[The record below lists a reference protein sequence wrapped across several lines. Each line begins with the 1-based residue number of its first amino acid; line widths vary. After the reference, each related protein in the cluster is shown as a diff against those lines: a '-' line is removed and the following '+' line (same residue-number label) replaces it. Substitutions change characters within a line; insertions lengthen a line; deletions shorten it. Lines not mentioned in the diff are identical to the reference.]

1 MIIESAL
8 RAVIIADAGVKAVTT
23 RCYYNYIP
31 QSPTYPLIVIQR
43 VTGSR
48 IHHLG
53 GPSGAV
59 RPRFQIEAWAETYSA
74 AKGLANLIRAALDG
88 KEYTEDTD
96 GTAINRITEA
106 GDTRITEA
114 GDTLITEGIAEII
127 GVKFSCLSQAEI
139 DGYEEAVNA
148 HRIIQDYSVRYTE

>member
-8 RAVIIADAGVKAVTT
+8 RAIIIADNGVKAVTT

-48 IHHLG
+48 VHHLS

-59 RPRFQIEAWAETYSA
+59 RPRFQIEAWAETYAA
-74 AKGLANLIRAALDG
+74 AKALANLIRKALDG
-88 KEYTEDTD
+88 KEYTKD
-96 GTAINRITEA
+96 G
-106 GDTRITEA
+106 
-114 GDTLITEGIAEII
+114 
-127 GVKFSCLSQAEI
+127 VMFSCLSQAEI

>member
-1 MIIESAL
+1 MILESAL
-8 RAVIIADAGVKAVTT
+8 RAAIIADDGVKAVTT

-31 QSPTYPLIVIQR
+31 QSPTYPLIVMQR
-43 VTGSR
+43 VTGNR

-59 RPRFQIEAWAETYSA
+59 RPRFQIEAWAETYAA

-88 KEYTEDTD
+88 KEHTQ
-96 GTAINRITEA
+96 G
-106 GDTRITEA
+106 
-114 GDTLITEGIAEII
+114 

>member
-8 RAVIIADAGVKAVTT
+8 RAIIIADNGVKAVTT

-48 IHHLG
+48 VHHLS

-74 AKGLANLIRAALDG
+74 AKGLANLIRKALDG
-88 KEYTEDTD
+88 KEYTED
-96 GTAINRITEA
+96 
-106 GDTRITEA
+106 
-114 GDTLITEGIAEII
+114 

-148 HRIIQDYSVRYTE
+148 HRIIQDYSVRYTEN

>member
-8 RAVIIADAGVKAVTT
+8 RAIIIADNGVKAVTT

-48 IHHLG
+48 VHHLS

-88 KEYTEDTD
+88 KEYTED
-96 GTAINRITEA
+96 
-106 GDTRITEA
+106 
-114 GDTLITEGIAEII
+114 

-148 HRIIQDYSVRYTE
+148 HRIIQDYSVRYTEN

>member
-8 RAVIIADAGVKAVTT
+8 RAIIIADNGVKAVTT

-48 IHHLG
+48 VHHLS

-74 AKGLANLIRAALDG
+74 AKGLANLIRKALDG
-88 KEYTEDTD
+88 KEYTQD
-96 GTAINRITEA
+96 GVI
-106 GDTRITEA
+106 
-114 GDTLITEGIAEII
+114 
-127 GVKFSCLSQAEI
+127 FSCLSQAEI
-139 DGYEEAVNA
+139 DGYEDAVNA

>member
-1 MIIESAL
+1 M
-8 RAVIIADAGVKAVTT
+8 
-23 RCYYNYIP
+23 
-31 QSPTYPLIVIQR
+31 
-43 VTGSR
+43 
-48 IHHLG
+48 HHLS

-88 KEYTEDTD
+88 KEYTED
-96 GTAINRITEA
+96 
-106 GDTRITEA
+106 
-114 GDTLITEGIAEII
+114 

-148 HRIIQDYSVRYTE
+148 HRIIQDYSVRYTEN

>member
-8 RAVIIADAGVKAVTT
+8 RAIIIADNGVKAVTT

-48 IHHLG
+48 VHHLS

-74 AKGLANLIRAALDG
+74 AKALANLIRKALDG
-88 KEYTEDTD
+88 KKYTTGD
-96 GTAINRITEA
+96 IRITEA
-106 GDTRITEA
+106 GDIRIIEA
-114 GDTLITEGIAEII
+114 GDVRITC
-127 GVKFSCLSQAEI
+127 GVTFSCLSQAEI

>member
-8 RAVIIADAGVKAVTT
+8 RASIIADDGVKAVTT

-31 QSPTYPLIVIQR
+31 QKPTYPLIVLQR

-48 IHHLG
+48 VHHLS
-53 GPSGAV
+53 GPSGAA

-74 AKGLANLIRAALDG
+74 AKALANLIRVALDG
-88 KEYTEDTD
+88 KEYTS
-96 GTAINRITEA
+96 G
-106 GDTRITEA
+106 
-114 GDTLITEGIAEII
+114 
-127 GVKFSCLSQAEI
+127 GVTFSCLSMAEI
-139 DGYEEAVNA
+139 DGYEYAVKT

>member
-8 RAVIIADAGVKAVTT
+8 RAIIIADNGVKAVTT

-48 IHHLG
+48 VHHLS

-74 AKGLANLIRAALDG
+74 AKALANLIRKALDG
-88 KEYTEDTD
+88 KEHTKD
-96 GTAINRITEA
+96 GVT
-106 GDTRITEA
+106 
-114 GDTLITEGIAEII
+114 
-127 GVKFSCLSQAEI
+127 FSCLSQAEI

-148 HRIIQDYSVRYTE
+148 HRIIQDYSVRYTEN

>member
-8 RAVIIADAGVKAVTT
+8 RAIIIADNGVKAVTT

-48 IHHLG
+48 VHHLS

-59 RPRFQIEAWAETYSA
+59 RPRFQIEAWGETYSA

-88 KEYTEDTD
+88 KEYTKD
-96 GTAINRITEA
+96 GVT
-106 GDTRITEA
+106 
-114 GDTLITEGIAEII
+114 
-127 GVKFSCLSQAEI
+127 FSCLSQAEI

>member
-8 RAVIIADAGVKAVTT
+8 RAIIIADNGVKAVTT

-48 IHHLG
+48 VHHLS

-74 AKGLANLIRAALDG
+74 AKGLANLISAALDG
-88 KEYTEDTD
+88 KEYTED
-96 GTAINRITEA
+96 
-106 GDTRITEA
+106 
-114 GDTLITEGIAEII
+114 

-148 HRIIQDYSVRYTE
+148 HRIIQDYSVRYIE

>member
-8 RAVIIADAGVKAVTT
+8 RAIIIADNGVKAVTT

-88 KEYTEDTD
+88 KEYTED
-96 GTAINRITEA
+96 
-106 GDTRITEA
+106 
-114 GDTLITEGIAEII
+114 

>member
-8 RAVIIADAGVKAVTT
+8 RAIIIADNGVKAVTT

-48 IHHLG
+48 VHHLS

-59 RPRFQIEAWAETYSA
+59 RPRFQIEAWAETYAA
-74 AKGLANLIRAALDG
+74 AKALANLIRVALDG
-88 KEYTEDTD
+88 KEYTQD
-96 GTAINRITEA
+96 GVI
-106 GDTRITEA
+106 
-114 GDTLITEGIAEII
+114 
-127 GVKFSCLSQAEI
+127 FSCLSQAEI
-139 DGYEEAVNA
+139 DGYEDAVNA

>member
-8 RAVIIADAGVKAVTT
+8 RAIIIADNGVKAVTT

-48 IHHLG
+48 VHHLS

-74 AKGLANLIRAALDG
+74 AKALANLIRAALDG
-88 KEYTEDTD
+88 KEYTED
-96 GTAINRITEA
+96 
-106 GDTRITEA
+106 
-114 GDTLITEGIAEII
+114 

>member
-8 RAVIIADAGVKAVTT
+8 RAIIIADNGVKAVTT

-48 IHHLG
+48 VHHLS

-74 AKGLANLIRAALDG
+74 AKGLANLIRKALDG
-88 KEYTEDTD
+88 KEYTED
-96 GTAINRITEA
+96 
-106 GDTRITEA
+106 
-114 GDTLITEGIAEII
+114 

>member
-8 RAVIIADAGVKAVTT
+8 RAIIIADNGVKAVTT

-48 IHHLG
+48 VHHLS

-88 KEYTEDTD
+88 NEYTKD
-96 GTAINRITEA
+96 GVT
-106 GDTRITEA
+106 
-114 GDTLITEGIAEII
+114 
-127 GVKFSCLSQAEI
+127 FSCLSQAEI

>member
-48 IHHLG
+48 VHHLS

-88 KEYTEDTD
+88 KEYTED
-96 GTAINRITEA
+96 
-106 GDTRITEA
+106 
-114 GDTLITEGIAEII
+114 

>member
-8 RAVIIADAGVKAVTT
+8 RAIIIADNGVKAVTT

-48 IHHLG
+48 VHHLS

-88 KEYTEDTD
+88 KEYTED
-96 GTAINRITEA
+96 
-106 GDTRITEA
+106 
-114 GDTLITEGIAEII
+114 

-148 HRIIQDYSVRYTE
+148 HRIIQDYSVRYTDGTAINRITEAGDTRIIE